1 MKTIYITVGIPGS
14 GKTTW
19 TKEFLKSNPSFFRIS
34 RDEIRK
40 SFCVMENE
48 EYHRSKQYETIRDI
62 VLQTEKQ
69 QLELLFSKGYDIVV
83 DNTNSNLRDL
93 FYIFGNAASY
103 DYNINFVLFNT
114 DFLLAKERIKRRD
127 KTKDLF
133 FMYNYKSKIESVKR
147 FIIKK
152 FKDYNIMF
160 K

>member
-1 MKTIYITVGIPGS
+1 MKTIYITVGVPGS

-19 TKEFLKSNPSFFRIS
+19 AKEFLKSNPSFFRIS

-69 QLELLFSKGYDIVV
+69 QLELLFSKGYDIVI
-83 DNTNSNLRDL
+83 DNTNSSLRDL

-103 DYNINFVLFNT
+103 DYDINFVLFNT
-114 DFLLAKERIKRRD
+114 DFLLAKERIKIRD
-127 KTKDLF
+127 NTKDLF
-133 FMYNYKSKIESVKR
+133 FMYKYKTKIDRVKN
-147 FIIKK
+147 FIIKN
-152 FKDYNIMF
+152 FNEYNIIF